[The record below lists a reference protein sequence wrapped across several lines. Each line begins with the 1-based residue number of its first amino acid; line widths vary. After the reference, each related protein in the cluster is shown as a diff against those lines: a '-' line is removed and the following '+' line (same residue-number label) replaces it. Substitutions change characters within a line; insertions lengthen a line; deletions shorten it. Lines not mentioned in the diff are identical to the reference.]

1 MPDLSALGSESA
13 PPSPPTDG
21 ERWISF
27 LRGYGPVGR
36 RDGMYAETIRV
47 LADEYRIEPL
57 NFPHPMADELFDAF
71 RPQEGV
77 LTNVILTG
85 TAGDGKT
92 TLCNELWERLGG
104 DDSRRKGRNR
114 KSYLPLQVQTP
125 AGPRTV
131 HFIFEFSGFAPDQNQ
146 PWPDDKHDLVKRLA
160 ASIIDPNPAEFF
172 VIAANDGKLVN
183 EWEGLPEG
191 SPARR
196 LNGVIEELLSTG
208 HSRRED
214 LALLFL
220 NLSRMSTKQILTQ
233 AISCLLARPEW
244 SCFESESEDLAFGR
258 LSPLTKNFQLLSS
271 DYVQKRLE
279 TLAELCD
286 ANGFHVSIREI
297 LLLLVNGLL
306 GHGPSGDNVM
316 RPSEL
321 RIVAQEDRSHEASL
335 FQNLFGTNLA
345 DQRREQFAVFNYL
358 NGFRIG
364 HETSNSHDAL
374 IVFGPEDSNLSDDHR
389 RLLASDEQFGQNPY
403 FDNLRQKYLNG
414 EEARSEAVE
423 FLAALVGERRRLFF
437 RLGDDDPRFD
447 PWKLTVFESAG
458 MFQKEILRPLANK
471 RAVDTIAISLI
482 VQGLNRIWTGMLVG
496 ELETLYL
503 SAGLDFSSARVSD
516 LYLNEIPI
524 HGGLYGNEVT
534 VHYDADLE
542 LPVLRVAIDDS
553 HYVDF
558 PLLLRRFEFLVRV
571 ARGALPSSFSKECYE
586 DVIAFKTK
594 VLSQYFKLTKGRA
607 TQINIMSVG
616 TDGAVNKRRLGVSL

>member
-1 MPDLSALGSESA
+1 MPDLPALGAGSA
-13 PPSPPTDG
+13 AVTPPTAG

-27 LRGYGPVGR
+27 LRGYGPAGR
-36 RDGMYAETIRV
+36 RDGMYAETIRD
-47 LADEYRIEPL
+47 LADVYRIEPL
-57 NFPHPMADELFDAF
+57 SFPHPMARELFDAF
-71 RPQEGV
+71 RPEDGV
-77 LTNVILTG
+77 LTNIVLTG

-114 KSYLPLQVQTP
+114 DSYLSLQVHTP
-125 AGPRTV
+125 LGSRTV

-146 PWPDDKHDLVKRLA
+146 PWSEEKHDLVKRLA
-160 ASIIDPNPAEFF
+160 ASILDPNPTEFF

-183 EWEGLPEG
+183 EWEGLPG
-191 SPARR
+191 DSPARR

-220 NLSRMSTKQILTQ
+220 NLSRMSTKYILKE
-233 AISCLLARPEW
+233 AVSCLIARPEW
-244 SCFESESEDLAFGR
+244 SCFESESDDPAFGAA
-258 LSPLTKNFQLLSS
+258 SPLTKNFQLLSS
-271 DYVQKRLE
+271 AYVQKRLE

-286 ANGFHVSIREI
+286 ANGFHVPIREI

-316 RPSEL
+316 RPAEL
-321 RIVAQEDRSHEASL
+321 RVLAQEGRSHEASL
-335 FQNLFGTNLA
+335 FQNLFGTNLS

-364 HETSNSHDAL
+364 NETSNSHDAL
-374 IVFGPEDSNLSDDHR
+374 IVFGPDDSTMSEDHL
-389 RLLASDEQFGQNPY
+389 RLLASDEQYGDNPH
-403 FDNLRQKYLNG
+403 FNGLRQKYLNG
-414 EEARSEAVE
+414 EEDRSDSED
-423 FLAALVGERRRLFF
+423 FLKALVGERRRLFF
-437 RLGDDDPRFD
+437 RLPDDDPRFD

-458 MFQKEILRPLANK
+458 MFQREILRPLANN
-471 RAVDTIAISLI
+471 RHVDAGAISLLA
-482 VQGLNRIWTGMLVG
+482 QGLNRIWTGMLVG
-496 ELETLYL
+496 EMETLYL

-516 LYLNEIPI
+516 LYLSEIPLQ
-524 HGGLYGNEVT
+524 GGLYGNEVT
-534 VHYDADLE
+534 VRYDRDLE
-542 LPVLRVAIDDS
+542 LPVLRVSIDDR
-553 HYVDF
+553 HHVDF
-558 PLLLRRFEFLVRV
+558 TLLLRRFEFLLRV

-594 VLSQYFKLTKGRA
+594 VLSQYFKLTKGRT

-616 TDGAVNKRRLGVSL
+616 ADGAINKRRLGVSL